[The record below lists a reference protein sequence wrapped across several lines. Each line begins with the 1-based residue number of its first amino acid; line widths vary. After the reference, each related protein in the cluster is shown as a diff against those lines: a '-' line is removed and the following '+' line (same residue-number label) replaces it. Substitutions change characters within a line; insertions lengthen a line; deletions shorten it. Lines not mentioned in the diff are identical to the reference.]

1 LSEKVQAVI
10 SSLDERGAWVQQGS
24 IGGPELVIS
33 VIPAKD
39 MVAVIG
45 DKVMPLK
52 EDETLAVY
60 EGTSTPI
67 KRVIH
72 SGTFAAN
79 LRLLADYLTAH

>member
-1 LSEKVQAVI
+1 
-10 SSLDERGAWVQQGS
+10 
-24 IGGPELVIS
+24 
-33 VIPAKD
+33 
-39 MVAVIG
+39 MVVVIG

-60 EGTSTPI
+60 EGTASPI

-79 LRLLADYLTAH
+79 LRLFADYLTAR